1 MSIPGSPAPS
11 DAGRAQVAADRARL
25 KPPVAAD
32 PRFDAVRRAETGTP
46 ALVRAPDGSPAY
58 WLVPFDLD
66 GRACGVARV
75 GLDARQADVSA
86 FGSGTADD
94 AAWPGVGFFAR
105 VPADLADAARAS
117 HPGLRW
123 VPPLLS
129 YDGSPHKWAWRIEA
143 DPPGALVIFITPGGW
158 YASSAAPPSQGREG

>member
-1 MSIPGSPAPS
+1 MSTPGSPAPS
-11 DAGRAQVAADRARL
+11 DAVRAQAAADRARL

-75 GLDARQADVSA
+75 ALDARHVDVST
-86 FGSGTADD
+86 FGPAAADHG
-94 AAWPGVGFFAR
+94 AWPHIGFFAR
-105 VPADLADAARAS
+105 VPADVVDAASAS

-123 VPPLLS
+123 APPLLS
-129 YDGSPHKWAWRIEA
+129 YDGSPHKWAWRVEA
-143 DPPGALVIFITPGGW
+143 ESPGALVIFITPGGW
-158 YASSAAPPSQGREG
+158 YVSPAAPLPEDREG